1 MTQSLI
7 DLAIFALT
15 VIGVGVVISTVLL
28 IAIITIERD

>member
-15 VIGVGVVISTVLL
+15 VIGVGTVIATVLL
-28 IAIITIERD
+28 IAIIRIERD